1 MPPPSPDNPPPPS
14 AKALQRLAKRHA
26 TSLPWLQ
33 AVGIPLTAICLG
45 LVADRALLGGVIVT
59 KFGVPAIL
67 SAALC
72 IPVGILIA
80 LWMDLRTQACERLT
94 REHRC
99 PRCLYPLTLPG
110 EPIDDESICPECG
123 LEVPLTAYYAAF
135 PQARWRLRPAEP
147 ITPAPA
153 RSGAPPILDR

>member
-1 MPPPSPDNPPPPS
+1 MPPSSPDSPPPPD
-14 AKALQRLAKRHA
+14 AKALQRLARRSA

-33 AVGIPLTAICLG
+33 AVGIPITAVCLG
-45 LVADRALLGGVIVT
+45 LVADRALLGGAIVA

-72 IPVGILIA
+72 IPVVVLIA
-80 LWMDLRTQACERLT
+80 LWMDLRTRACERLT

-99 PRCLYPLTLPG
+99 PRCLYPLTQPG
-110 EPIDDESICPECG
+110 EPIEDESTCSECG

-135 PQARWRLRPAEP
+135 PEARWRLRPVVKESASP
-147 ITPAPA
+147 QQNQQPCP
-153 RSGAPPILDR
+153 